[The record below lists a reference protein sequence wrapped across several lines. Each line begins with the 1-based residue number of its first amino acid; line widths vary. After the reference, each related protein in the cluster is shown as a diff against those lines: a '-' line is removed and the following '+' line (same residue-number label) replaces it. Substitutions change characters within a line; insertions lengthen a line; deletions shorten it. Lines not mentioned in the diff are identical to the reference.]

1 MKSRQAGAKIVDAA
15 TLVAISLLVYA
26 AQRFGEGSTSS
37 SMAAALGYLLLAA
50 TLAGNLVEIAKL
62 PHLTGYLAAGVIV
75 GPHGLSLVSRGALAD
90 LSPANTLAL
99 ALIALAGGAELRVDA
114 LRRGLR
120 TLGVATVVQSL
131 VGIVLCGGALALMRS
146 YVPFLAE
153 LPISAVVGAS
163 LLWGVLSISRSP
175 SAVLAILSQ
184 TRARGTLTDWT
195 LAFVMSSDV
204 VVVVLL
210 AAATSAARPLIQPGA
225 SFSLEA
231 FTELGHELLGS
242 VSLGTTLGLVLAAYV
257 RAVGRQ
263 LLVVLLLLGF
273 GMSEVLAYLRLDAPL
288 CFLVAGFVVQNLSR
302 QGDKFLHAVEET
314 GAVVYVVF
322 FALAGANLDVP
333 LLKTL
338 WPVAL
343 GLCLVRAAVTWGSA
357 RWAGKLAND
366 PPEVRAWAWAPLV
379 SQAGLTLGLAGGVAR
394 AFPELGT
401 GFRALVV
408 ATAAVNTIA
417 GPVLFKL
424 ALDRTGESRGPVPAL
439 PTEDEGEGKPA

>member
-1 MKSRQAGAKIVDAA
+1 MKTQKAGAKLVDAA
-15 TLVAISLLVYA
+15 TLVTISAVVYG
-26 AQRFGEGSTSS
+26 AQRFGDASSST

-50 TLAGNLVEIAKL
+50 TLAGNLVEVLRL
-62 PHLTGYLAAGVIV
+62 PHLTGYLAAGVVV
-75 GPHGLSLVSRGALAD
+75 GPYGLALVSRSALVD

-99 ALIALAGGAELRVDA
+99 ALIALAGGAELRLDA

-120 TLGVATVVQSL
+120 TLGIATLVQSL
-131 VGIVLCGGALALMRS
+131 VGIVVCGGALALLRP
-146 YVPFLAE
+146 YVPFLAD
-153 LPISAVVGAS
+153 LPPAAVVGAA
-163 LLWGVLSISRSP
+163 LLWGVLAISRSP

-204 VVVVLL
+204 VVVLLL
-210 AAATSAARPLIQPGA
+210 AAATSIARPLIQPGA
-225 SFSLEA
+225 AFSLDA
-231 FTELGHELLGS
+231 FAELGHELLGS
-242 VSLGTTLGLVLAAYV
+242 VSLGTTLGLVLAAYL
-257 RAVGRQ
+257 RLVGRQ

-343 GLCLVRAAVTWGSA
+343 GLCLVRGGVTWASA
-357 RWAGKLAND
+357 RWAGKLADD
-366 PPEVRAWAWAPLV
+366 PPAVRSWSWAPLV

-424 ALDRTGESRGPVPAL
+424 ALDRTGESQGPVPAL
-439 PTEDEGEGKPA
+439 PTDDEGEPKPT